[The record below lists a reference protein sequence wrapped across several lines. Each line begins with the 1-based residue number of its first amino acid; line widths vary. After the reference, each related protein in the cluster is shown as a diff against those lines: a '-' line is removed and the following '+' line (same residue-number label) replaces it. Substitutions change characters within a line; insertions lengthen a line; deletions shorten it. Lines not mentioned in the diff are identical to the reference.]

1 MTKQSKASSLKYLR
15 GIKMNEIK
23 LTKENNCIY
32 LTQDL
37 WGMNLYQRTKAIEK
51 FVKNETKI
59 LEYCVDNELKAIF
72 NRNGIIVLT
81 NDESVLNRAF
91 DMLNA
96 KGISIDI
103 KDLFKNKK
111 IYKGV
116 VVGTSNNEMTVVLE
130 DDRYIQCGVEIIVK
144 GERR

>member
-1 MTKQSKASSLKYLR
+1 
-15 GIKMNEIK
+15 MNEIK